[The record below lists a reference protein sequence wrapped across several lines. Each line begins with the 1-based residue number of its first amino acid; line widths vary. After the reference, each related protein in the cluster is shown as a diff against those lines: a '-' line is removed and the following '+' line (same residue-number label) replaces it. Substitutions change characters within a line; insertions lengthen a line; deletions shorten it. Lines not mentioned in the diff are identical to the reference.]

1 MADIKFSQFTLQTDF
16 ANVSEVVGYD
26 GATNVRITPSN
37 LISTYLLTSP
47 IEVGSLLEATGGIEI
62 GKNAG
67 TPFIS
72 NGGVAGATDL
82 FFGSNAAFGK
92 YFRNLVI
99 TTEGYFGVNS
109 ALGAGIPD
117 ILRLETDSTS
127 ANIGELELRKY
138 GVGTFTGGTPVYN
151 LGVDANGVIKET
163 SLVDTNTITGTVTAG
178 EIAYASAA
186 NVLSSSNQFT
196 FDLAGGTLELFEDVI
211 FTDNGASSTGSPN
224 TVTSM
229 SIGTGAAAT
238 KGAIEVEGFI
248 NYDIGANFNYFL
260 EGAANTEWLY
270 FTGVGGFDI
279 SYYGEGRF
287 LGSGIHIFSD
297 ERIKK
302 DISVSDSKEDLET
315 ISKIEIS
322 NYKHINQAHGD
333 RVHKKV
339 IAQQVIKHYPEA
351 VSISK
356 DVVPCIYEKSTIED
370 GIIKINVDSCG
381 SDTCCKLDDKI
392 KLIYPDGSKELVNII
407 ESDGDSIKVD
417 SDKSGEVFVYG
428 KEVDDYHSVDYDA
441 LAMLNISA
449 TQELYKIIKE
459 LKQEIKQLKQNNN

>member
-47 IEVGSLLEATGGIEI
+47 IEVGSLLEATGGIEL

-67 TPFIS
+67 TPYFA
-72 NGGVAGATDL
+72 NGAAAGTTDL
-82 FFGSNAAFGK
+82 FFGSDPGFGK
-92 YFRNLVI
+92 YWRNLVI
-99 TTEGYFGVNS
+99 TSEGYFGLNS
-109 ALGAGIPD
+109 ALSAGIPD
-117 ILRLETDSTS
+117 VLRIETDSTS
-127 ANIGELELRKY
+127 ANIGELELGKY
-138 GVGTFTGGTPVYN
+138 GAGTFTGGTPVYN

-163 SLVDTNTITGTVTAG
+163 SLVDANTITGTLTAG
-178 EIAYASAA
+178 QIPYVSAA
-186 NVLSSSNQFT
+186 NVLSSSNEFT
-196 FDLAGGTLELFEDVI
+196 FDLTGG
-211 FTDNGASSTGSPN
+211 SSGSGP
-224 TVTSM
+224 
-229 SIGTGAAAT
+229 SIGVG
-238 KGAIEVEGFI
+238 
-248 NYDIGANFNYFL
+248 L
-260 EGAANTEWLY
+260 SGAANTKGAVEIESFIDYNSGAPFDYFLY
-270 FTGVGGFDI
+270 TAAGGPFLNFAGAGAFAI
-279 SYYGEGRF
+279 SVHTAGRF
-287 LGSGIHIFSD
+287 MGSGIHIYSD

-302 DISVSDSKEDLET
+302 DISVSDSEKDLET

-322 NYKHINQAHGD
+322 NYKHIDQAHGD

-351 VSISK
+351 VAIGK
-356 DVVPCIYEKSTIED
+356 EVVPCIYEKSTIKD
-370 GIIKINVDSCG
+370 GVIKISADSCE
-381 SDTCCKLDDKI
+381 SEACCKIEDKI

>member
-1 MADIKFSQFTLQTDF
+1 MADIKFSQFTNQTDF
-16 ANVSEVVGYD
+16 ANVTEVVGYD

-37 LISTYLLTSP
+37 LISSYLLDTSLVGFNNS
-47 IEVGSLLEATGGIEI
+47 IKLGTVGSICTIQAGFTGTQDLLFS
-62 GKNAG
+62 NAG
-67 TPFIS
+67 T
-72 NGGVAGATDL
+72 
-82 FFGSNAAFGK
+82 NAN
-92 YFRNLVI
+92 YFRNVAFTQSGDFVI
-99 TTEGYFGVNS
+99 KT
-109 ALGAGIPD
+109 AGSGD
-117 ILRLETDSTS
+117 TLRLNND
-127 ANIGELELRKY
+127 AVDPNVGELELSKY

-151 LGVDANGVIKET
+151 LGVDANGLIKET
-163 SLVDTNTITGTVTAG
+163 SLVDANTITGTLTAG
-178 EIAYASAA
+178 QIPYVSAA

-196 FDLAGGTLELFEDVI
+196 FDLTGG
-211 FTDNGASSTGSPN
+211 SSGSGP
-224 TVTSM
+224 T
-229 SIGTGAAAT
+229 IG
-238 KGAIEVEGFI
+238 
-248 NYDIGANFNYFL
+248 IGLA
-260 EGAANTEWLY
+260 GAANTKGAVEIESFIDYNSGAPFDYFLY
-270 FTGVGGFDI
+270 TGAGGPFLNFAGSAPFAI
-279 SYYGEGRF
+279 SVHTAGRF
-287 LGSGIHIFSD
+287 MGSGIHIYSD

-302 DISVSDSKEDLET
+302 DISVSDSKKDLET

-322 NYKHINQAHGD
+322 NYKHVDQAHGD

-351 VSISK
+351 VAIGK
-356 DVVPCIYEKSTIED
+356 EVVPCIYEKSTIKD
-370 GIIKINVDSCG
+370 GVIKISVDSCG
-381 SDTCCKLDDKI
+381 SEACCKIEDKI

>member
-82 FFGSNAAFGK
+82 FFGSNASGSGD
-92 YFRNLVI
+92 YFRNLAV
-99 TTEGYFGVNS
+99 TCEGYFGVNS

-117 ILRLETDSTS
+117 VLRIETDSTS
-127 ANIGELELRKY
+127 ANLGELELGKY
-138 GVGTFTGGTPVYN
+138 GVGTFTGGAPVYN

-163 SLVDTNTITGTVTAG
+163 SLVDANTITGTVASG
-178 EIAYASAA
+178 EIPFATGA
-186 NVLSSSNQFT
+186 NVLSSSNEFT
-196 FDLAGGTLELFEDVI
+196 FNL
-211 FTDNGASSTGSPN
+211 TGSTN
-224 TVTSM
+224 TLPT
-229 SIGTGAAAT
+229 IGVGLA
-238 KGAIEVEGFI
+238 
-248 NYDIGANFNYFL
+248 
-260 EGAANTEWLY
+260 GAANTKGAVEIESFLDYNSGAPFDYFLY
-270 FTGVGGFDI
+270 TAAGGPFLNFAGVGTFAI
-279 SYYGEGRF
+279 SVHTAGRF
-287 LGSGIHIFSD
+287 MGSGIHIYSD

-302 DISVSDSKEDLET
+302 DISVSDSEKDLET

-322 NYKHINQAHGD
+322 NYKHIDQAHGT

-351 VSISK
+351 VAIGK
-356 DVVPCIYEKSTIED
+356 EVVPCIYEKSTIED
-370 GIIKINVDSCG
+370 GVIKINADSCG
-381 SDTCCKLDDKI
+381 SDTCCKLNDKI

-417 SDKSGEVFVYG
+417 SNKSGDVFVYG

-459 LKQEIKQLKQNNN
+459 LKQEIKHLKQNNN